1 MIPWAHVEPQGY
13 IQSKRNENSSY
24 RLTTPKL
31 STEEGAKE
39 TNSLMKGEI
48 LGKMNHLVN
57 ISV

>member
-1 MIPWAHVEPQGY
+1 MIPRTQTESQGY
-13 IQSKRNENSSY
+13 IQSKSHENSFY
-24 RLTTPKL
+24 QLNTPKL

-39 TNSLMKGEI
+39 TNTLMKGEI